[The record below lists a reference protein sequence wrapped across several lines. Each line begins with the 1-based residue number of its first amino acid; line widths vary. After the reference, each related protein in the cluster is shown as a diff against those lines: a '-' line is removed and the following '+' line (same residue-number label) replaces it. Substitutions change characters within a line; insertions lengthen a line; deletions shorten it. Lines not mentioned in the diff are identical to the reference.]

1 MEGNMHFENLIY
13 EKDGHIAKVTLN
25 RPQKLNAL
33 NRNLLYDLR
42 KALREVEDDDEVRVV
57 VLKGAGRAFC
67 AGHDYSRPEWESGG
81 RELGDL
87 TETHRVDM
95 TMRVRLYLSV
105 WDLPKPVIA
114 QVHGACFAAGSMLA
128 GLCDLVVVAEDAQIG
143 PSQVPS
149 PIGQGI
155 YSPVWLSLIG
165 VRKAKEY
172 IFLGGLMDGSE
183 AAQIGW
189 ATRAVPADELEAA
202 VDRMA
207 AQIARIPLEMLM
219 IIHEQINKVNAMNT
233 LISNLKKASEESRK
247 TRGSEEKR
255 YFHLSANNVLSQLQT
270 MIEGSK
276 SSIKIMTDQWGFG
289 LLAECKEQLL
299 SVLRRNLDVKVLVAP
314 SQICSESF
322 RVIPDGVEIRASDI
336 TQNCFIFD
344 ETELLLIDNSNGK
357 GAIFSSTDILGINQE
372 KVFSNIWKNAIK
384 TKALG
389 DMTKAEAQEI
399 YKIIKIVNEAGLPY
413 LLNSTMISK
422 KPEAD
427 MFKLLEKNGVSLK
440 SKTLDD
446 VIEIIDAIMQIT
458 CSGHVNFEANT
469 KNITIESKLN
479 SGHSLPWVSILD
491 GCLQKQGYKTRTI
504 YQNNSSKGEK
514 VHIKITKN

>member
-1 MEGNMHFENLIY
+1 MVNEHVLTVSLEEFGLSKY
-13 EKDGHIAKVTLN
+13 EAQAYVALIAKGTIS
-25 RPQKLNAL
+25 A
-33 NRNLLYDLR
+33 
-42 KALREVEDDDEVRVV
+42 
-57 VLKGAGRAFC
+57 
-67 AGHDYSRPEWESGG
+67 
-81 RELGDL
+81 GDL
-87 TETHRVDM
+87 AYYSEIPRTKIYPTLLKLENKKLVII
-95 TMRVRLYLSV
+95 SKS
-105 WDLPKPVIA
+105 KPIMCTAIA
-114 QVHGACFAAGSMLA
+114 P
-128 GLCDLVVVAEDAQIG
+128 EDA
-143 PSQVPS
+143 
-149 PIGQGI
+149 
-155 YSPVWLSLIG
+155 
-165 VRKAKEY
+165 
-172 IFLGGLMDGSE
+172 FDG
-183 AAQIGW
+183 
-189 ATRAVPADELEAA
+189 
-202 VDRMA
+202 
-207 AQIARIPLEMLM
+207 

-344 ETELLLIDNSNGK
+344 ETELLMIDNSNGK

-413 LLNSTMISK
+413 LLNSAMVSK

>member
-1 MEGNMHFENLIY
+1 MVNEHILTVSLEEFGLSKY
-13 EKDGHIAKVTLN
+13 EAQAYVSLIAKGTIS
-25 RPQKLNAL
+25 A
-33 NRNLLYDLR
+33 
-42 KALREVEDDDEVRVV
+42 
-57 VLKGAGRAFC
+57 
-67 AGHDYSRPEWESGG
+67 
-81 RELGDL
+81 GDL
-87 TETHRVDM
+87 AYYSEIPRTKIYPTLLKLENKKLVII
-95 TMRVRLYLSV
+95 SKS
-105 WDLPKPVIA
+105 KPIMCTAIA
-114 QVHGACFAAGSMLA
+114 P
-128 GLCDLVVVAEDAQIG
+128 EDA
-143 PSQVPS
+143 
-149 PIGQGI
+149 
-155 YSPVWLSLIG
+155 
-165 VRKAKEY
+165 
-172 IFLGGLMDGSE
+172 FDG
-183 AAQIGW
+183 
-189 ATRAVPADELEAA
+189 
-202 VDRMA
+202 
-207 AQIARIPLEMLM
+207 

-247 TRGSEEKR
+247 SRGSEEKR
-255 YFHLSANNVLSQLQT
+255 YFHLSANNVLSQLQI

-299 SVLRRNLDVKVLVAP
+299 SALRKDLDVKVLVAP

-344 ETELLLIDNSNGK
+344 ETELLMIDNSNGK

-389 DMTKAEAQEI
+389 DMTKTEAQEI
-399 YKIIKIVNEAGLPY
+399 YKIIKIVNEVGLPY
-413 LLNSTMISK
+413 LLNSTMVSK
-422 KPEAD
+422 KPDAD

-514 VHIKITKN
+514 VHIKIIKN